1 MHLRSARRAEE
12 VSASLRRVQPQLQRS
27 PHNGLHGCC
36 RIATFSPQ
44 DVFLR
49 ANRDVRAAQFIPRVS
64 VHRLLRPIKCCF
76 LSKKASCRVAPLL
89 TSAPTRVW
97 LRPGEAAHR
106 TKQGYPPAVWEASAG
121 VTSFPN
127 GPPVCRR
134 NSMSSSSQIARA
146 VRQALVL
153 GAVAAAGS
161 LPAVAQEQ
169 AAKPVEVE
177 TITVTGSRIPQPQLE
192 SASPV
197 TTINAEQIQQSGVTR
212 VEDLLNKLPQVA
224 AQFGSGDSN
233 GATGEATVSLRN
245 LGANRT
251 LVLVNGR
258 RLMPGDPTQNG
269 NASPDLNQIPAGLV
283 ERVDLLTGGA
293 SAVYGA
299 DAIHRD
305 RKSTRL

>member
-1 MHLRSARRAEE
+1 
-12 VSASLRRVQPQLQRS
+12 
-27 PHNGLHGCC
+27 
-36 RIATFSPQ
+36 
-44 DVFLR
+44 
-49 ANRDVRAAQFIPRVS
+49 
-64 VHRLLRPIKCCF
+64 KCCF

-97 LRPGEAAHR
+97 LRPCEAAHR

-134 NSMSSSSQIARA
+134 NSMSSSSQISRA

-192 SASPV
+192 SVSPV
-197 TTINAEQIQQSGVTR
+197 TTISAESIRQTGVTR
-212 VEDLLNKLPQVA
+212 VEDLLNTLPQVA
-224 AQFGSGDSN
+224 GQYGASLSN
-233 GATGEATVSLRN
+233 GATGEATVSLRG

-251 LVLVNGR
+251 MVLVNGR

-269 NASPDLNQIPAGLV
+269 NAAPDLNFIPSALV

-299 DAIHRD
+299 DAVAGVVNFVLNEHFQGVRLEGNYSGYQHKQGQKAIQAAVLNHGYSIPDSNVRD
-305 RKSTRL
+305 GY